1 MFYQLIIEKD
11 VSIKIRD
18 GSVLCANVF
27 RPADSGQFPV
37 IMTLGPYPKDIHFS
51 KWVPG
56 AYENLPE
63 KGPYMHWE
71 TVNPEWW
78 VPQGYVVIR
87 VDTRGSGKSSGRL
100 SVLSRQE
107 AEDFYDAVEW
117 AGTREWSN
125 GKVAV
130 MGVSYFAMNSWRVA
144 ALQPPHLA
152 AIVPWEGAA
161 DGYRDAN
168 RHGGIYSSGFTQA
181 WAKNVSKYQSDKGK
195 DSTNGLPRQ
204 DLPPLYPELLTP
216 AQEQNNP
223 KIADIQVPLLSAG
236 NWGGAGLHL
245 RGNVEGYVGA
255 GSKNKYLQIQVGD
268 HVTPFYSLEGR
279 LTQKRF
285 LEQWLKGIDTG
296 ITREPPVK
304 LAIRYGH
311 DRYEW
316 RYEKEWPIARTQWT
330 EYYLDASN
338 GTLGTKPPKKEG
350 SASFEADP
358 GAEKKRVTFSTAPFE
373 QDTEITGPINL
384 HLWVSSSI
392 DDADLFVILRK
403 FGPDGKEV
411 TFQGPSP
418 TGSVVAAAYGWLR
431 VSHRKLDPRRSRPYR
446 PYHTHDELQKVRSGE
461 IIPVEIEI
469 WPTCVVFEPEDR
481 LVLEIGSKDDDS
493 TGFYFIHADPRDRVQ
508 TGTNLIH
515 TGGSFNSHLLLPIIP
530 RQ

>member
-1 MFYQLIIEKD
+1 MFYQLIVEKD

-18 GSVLCANVF
+18 GSVVYADVF
-27 RPADSGQFPV
+27 RPADSGEFPV

-51 KWVPG
+51 RWIPG

-87 VDTRGSGKSSGRL
+87 IDTRGSGKSPGRL

-117 AGTREWSN
+117 AGTRPWSN
-125 GKVAV
+125 GKIAV

-181 WAKNVSKYQSDKGK
+181 WAKNVSKYQHDKGK
-195 DSTNGLPRQ
+195 DPTGEPLRQ
-204 DLPPLYPELLTP
+204 DMPPLYPELFTP
-216 AQEQNNP
+216 AQERNNP
-223 KIADIQVPLLSAG
+223 NVADIQVPLLSAG

-245 RGNVEGYVGA
+245 RGNIEGYVGA
-255 GSKNKYLQIQVGD
+255 GSKHKYLQVHVGD

-279 LTQKRF
+279 LVQKRF

-311 DRYEW
+311 DHYEW

-330 EYYLDASN
+330 EYYLDASK
-338 GTLGTKPPKKEG
+338 GSLATKPPREEN
-350 SASFEADP
+350 SVSFEADP
-358 GAEKKRVTFSTAPFE
+358 GAAKTRVTFSTAPFE

-392 DDADLFVILRK
+392 DDADLFVIIRN
-403 FGPDGKEV
+403 FGPDNCEV
-411 TFQGPSP
+411 TFLGPSP
-418 TGSVVAAAYGWLR
+418 LGSTVAAAYGWLR
-431 VSHRKLDPRRSRPYR
+431 LSHRKLDPQRSRPYR
-446 PYHTHDELQKVRSGE
+446 PYHTHDELQKVRPGE

-469 WPTCVVFEPEDR
+469 WPTSVVFERGHR
-481 LVLEIGSKDDDS
+481 LMLEVGSKDDDS
-493 TGFYFIHADPRDRVQ
+493 TGFTFIHADPRDRIQ

-515 TGGSFNSHLLLPIIP
+515 TGGSFNSYLLLPIIP
-530 RQ
+530 RP